1 MGVKLPGK
9 NPGGKEVDPRNY
21 ARRNSVD
28 KSTGHTGTLP
38 PHSSGGNF
46 NVFIEKGKK
55 KRFIMCTHK
64 STLLGSGIL
73 FKISFNV
80 Q

>member
-38 PHSSGGNF
+38 LTRLEGILMFSL
-46 NVFIEKGKK
+46 KRKTK